1 MKKNIDEEPHCFH
14 LKYHKTIEKLDSLKT
29 LQNCCVCHPMQAHC
43 RRYSTTILDQK
54 RWRSFTDFWEWWVL
68 PPFRS
73 GSCVDPEAAD
83 GPAEGQTKPAA
94 VIPWT
99 DGMQA
104 AFVAAKA
111 AIIGCMR
118 LFHPSP
124 GAEVSF
130 LVDASA
136 KHIGAALQQRA
147 YPSAVWRPLG
157 FFFLKKTRCHSS
169 EIYCFWRWTASLC
182 RRFSAFQTQVGRKK
196 V

>member
-1 MKKNIDEEPHCFH
+1 VCVTQCKPIVAATQRPSSTKNGEGASRIFG
-14 LKYHKTIEKLDSLKT
+14 SGG
-29 LQNCCVCHPMQAHC
+29 
-43 RRYSTTILDQK
+43 
-54 RWRSFTDFWEWWVL
+54 FL